1 MECGLT
7 ADEAGDGVVEA
18 PPVNFFCK
26 VIIIIAQVVQ
36 SWKANLKVVQIPLRA
51 IFFSSFLSFR
61 DSTKNFLLLRGE
73 WTSAWSGSGSR
84 KLIASESSLFE
95 FEQLRFKEIQM
106 HVGRTADLIAL
117 MLEEVHIYHKFHY
130 G

>member
-61 DSTKNFLLLRGE
+61 DSTKKFLLLRGE
-73 WTSAWSGSGSR
+73 WTSAWSGSR
-84 KLIASESSLFE
+84 KLIASIFSQFE
-95 FEQLRFKEIQM
+95 FEQSRYQKNT
-106 HVGRTADLIAL
+106 HSCR
-117 MLEEVHIYHKFHY
+117 
-130 G
+130 